1 MPPSLILACIWA
13 LAANVLAMWPSRD
26 NHWRLAYVL
35 IATGIPILGYV
46 TYQTG
51 PWMGLAVLIAAMSM
65 LRWPMIY
72 LWRWLRQ
79 PRRG

>member
-1 MPPSLILACIWA
+1 MPGSLILACIWA
-13 LAANVLAMWPSRD
+13 IFANLLAMTPSRD
-26 NHWRLAYVL
+26 NHWRLAYGL
-35 IATGIPILGYV
+35 IALGIPILGYV

-51 PWMGLAVLIAAMSM
+51 PWMGLVVLIAAMSM

-72 LWRWLRQ
+72 LWRWVRH